1 MSEAKAGCL
10 AGKVALVFGAGVF
23 GAGVFGAGVFGAGSS
38 APG

>member
-10 AGKVALVFGAGVF
+10 AGKVALM
-23 GAGVFGAGVFGAGSS
+23 FGAGVFGAGSS

>member
-10 AGKVALVFGAGVF
+10 AGKVALMF